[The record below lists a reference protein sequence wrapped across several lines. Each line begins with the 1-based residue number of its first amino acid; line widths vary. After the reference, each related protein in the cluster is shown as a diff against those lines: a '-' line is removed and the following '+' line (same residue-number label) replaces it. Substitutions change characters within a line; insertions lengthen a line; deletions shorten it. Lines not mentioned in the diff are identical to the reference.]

1 MLTALLAAL
10 ALQAAPAMPEQPDLA
25 EILRARDATLF
36 HVMFDECEPV
46 ALADLVTE
54 DLEFYHDKGG
64 AMLGR
69 ETFVEDYRK
78 SCEAKKAPDAYRSRR
93 VLVPDSFRV
102 QAIPGYGAVAEG
114 EHLFYERQGEGPQS
128 LVGRARFVVL
138 WKLEADGQ
146 WRMARTF
153 SLDHAAASNEPQ
165 N

>member
-1 MLTALLAAL
+1 MLFPALLAAL
-10 ALQAAPAMPEQPDLA
+10 ALQTAPPIPDQPALT
-25 EILRARDATLF
+25 ETLRARDATLF
-36 HVMFDECEPV
+36 QVMFDACEPS
-46 ALADLVTE
+46 ALADLVTG

-69 ETFVEDYRK
+69 EAFVEDYRR

-93 VLVPDSFRV
+93 VLVPESFRV

-138 WKLEADGQ
+138 WKLEPDGQ

-153 SLDHAAASNEPQ
+153 SLDHAAASDEP
-165 N
+165 

>member
-1 MLTALLAAL
+1 MLFPALLAAL
-10 ALQAAPAMPEQPDLA
+10 ALQTAPAIPEQPALTEA
-25 EILRARDATLF
+25 LRARDATLF
-36 HVMFDECEPV
+36 HVMFDECDPA
-46 ALADLVTE
+46 ALANLVTG

-69 ETFVEDYRK
+69 EVFVEDYRR
-78 SCEAKKAPDAYRSRR
+78 SCEAKRAPDAYRSRR
-93 VLVPDSFRV
+93 VLVPETFKV
-102 QAIPGYGAVAEG
+102 QAIPGFGAVAEG

-153 SLDHAAASNEPQ
+153 SRDHAAAGE
-165 N
+165 

>member
-1 MLTALLAAL
+1 MLFPALLAAL
-10 ALQAAPAMPEQPDLA
+10 ALQTAPTIPDQPALTEA
-25 EILRARDATLF
+25 LRARDATLF
-36 HVMFDECEPV
+36 RVMFDECDPA
-46 ALADLVTE
+46 ALSDLVTG

-69 ETFVEDYRK
+69 EVFVEDYRR
-78 SCEAKKAPDAYRSRR
+78 SCEAKRAPDAYRSRR
-93 VLVPDSFRV
+93 VLVPETFRV

-114 EHLFYERQGEGPQS
+114 QHLFYERQGEGPQS

-153 SLDHAAASNEPQ
+153 SLDHAAANE
-165 N
+165 

>member
-10 ALQAAPAMPEQPDLA
+10 AIQTAPAIPDQPGLT
-25 EILRARDATLF
+25 ETLRARDAALF
-36 HVMFDECEPV
+36 QVMFDECEP
-46 ALADLVTE
+46 ASLADLVTG

-69 ETFVEDYRK
+69 DAFVEDYRK
-78 SCEAKKAPDAYRSRR
+78 SCEAKKAPDSYRSRR
-93 VLVPDSFRV
+93 VLVPETFRV
-102 QAIPGYGAVAEG
+102 QAIPGFGAVAEG

-153 SLDHAAASNEPQ
+153 SLDHAAANE
-165 N
+165 